1 MQISRKDENL
11 KFEYVSSTS
20 LWNIQG
26 EVLDGPKEISARGT
40 DFQDGTW
47 DFPGDAVASKGLIL

>member
-40 DFQDGTW
+40 DLK
-47 DFPGDAVASKGLIL
+47 VIHI